1 MYVNHVPYIIW
12 GQNIVCFLFM
22 SLIAFISLIHKSVKP
37 KEHLRSYLLPAL
49 IFLLALTLINPGMD
63 GVHRWISIGIIR
75 LNVAMI
81 VLPAILIEV
90 GWILQIKGFKTGLFI
105 SIGISCFL
113 LFQPDASQLTGFAI
127 SAMVLLSA
135 RTRSKK
141 LRIIIIIIFILPI
154 VFSWLNL
161 DHLPPVSYVEGIVSM
176 VAQMG
181 LVWLICGIIS
191 LAILPMHFLVF
202 PPQNAKLVSRCIG
215 LYFIVMI
222 GSTWFGNFPV
232 PIMGYGMSPIIGYSI
247 AAIWYQAHY
256 RYQPIMK

>member
-22 SLIAFISLIHKSVKP
+22 SLIAFICLIHKSAKP
-37 KEHLRSYLLPAL
+37 KEHLRFYLLPAL
-49 IFLLALTLINPGMD
+49 IFPLALTLLNPGMD

-81 VLPAILIEV
+81 VLPAILIEI
-90 GWILQIKGFKTGLFI
+90 GWILQIKGLKTGLFI
-105 SIGISCFL
+105 SLVVLCFL

-127 SAMVLLSA
+127 SVMILLSS
-135 RTRSKK
+135 RTSSKK
-141 LRIIIIIIFILPI
+141 LRLFLITIFTLPVI
-154 VFSWLNL
+154 FSWLNL

-181 LVWLICGIIS
+181 MVWLICGTIS
-191 LAILPMHFLVF
+191 LAILPMHFLIF

-215 LYFIVMI
+215 LYFILVI
-222 GSTWFGNFPV
+222 GSSWFGNFPV

-247 AAIWYQAHY
+247 AAIWYQAHD